1 MLQPPRRVLYCVT
14 PYISRLGQPRCGYST
29 GIGTGTAAA
38 ESASTTA
45 KAVVDVD
52 DLDSAAIGAL
62 PKNFGTNQHMYVND
76 EMKERLRSVLWEF
89 KAPVRYAVAYGSG
102 VFSQGTPKAS
112 GQKPMIDLIF
122 GVTYSQHWH
131 SLNLQQHRDHYSFL
145 GNLGSGVVSIVQD
158 RLGAGMYFNP
168 YVEINGV
175 VRAFI
180 FIRGIRRLLTIRL
193 VDGEIRRREY

>member
-1 MLQPPRRVLYCVT
+1 VLLNLHKRRVLQPPRRVL
-14 PYISRLGQPRCGYST
+14 LGFTTYKSSCRCSFST
-29 GIGTGTAAA
+29 NTAATAVA
-38 ESASTTA
+38 ESPSTTA
-45 KAVVDVD
+45 KAAVDVD
-52 DLDSAAIGAL
+52 DLDPAAISTL

-102 VFSQGTPKAS
+102 VFSQGTTKLS

-145 GNLGSGVVSIVQD
+145 GNLGSGVISMVQD
-158 RLGAGMYFNP
+158 RMGAGMYFNP
-168 YVEINGV
+168 YVEINGI

-180 FIRGIRRLLTIRL
+180 FGKGNTAIADHPTRRW
-193 VDGEIRRREY
+193 